1 MVALSP
7 NSIDMQ
13 LPLRLHFLFIVNMP
27 IPFDIS
33 GVNSPLKLKVCP
45 ALIDCDSEKAFNFS
59 HPLPSIPYS
68 ILFEKVIVRLSSR
81 ASIVK

>member
-1 MVALSP
+1 
-7 NSIDMQ
+7 MQ
-13 LPLRLHFLFIVNMP
+13 LPLRLHFLFIVNVP
-27 IPFDIS
+27 IPFELF
-33 GVNSPLKLKVCP
+33 GAKLPLKLKVCP

-68 ILFEKVIVRLSSR
+68 ILFVKVTVRLSSR